1 MKASENYRW
10 TILWLTTFC
19 MLTFAVIFQGI
30 PPILGIL
37 VDDLHITYAK
47 AGALMGLFT
56 LPSIFLALPGGILV
70 DRFGSRNI
78 GVVSLLT
85 ILLGTAIVALGTS
98 YWIIGFGRLVTG
110 VGAAV
115 IVIVVPQAITEWF
128 HNREIGLSMGIFN
141 TAMPLGTIL
150 SLNFMGVIAHRFNWQ
165 ASIWTGF
172 ALSVTASLLFLLF
185 YSSKKEEGEA
195 GSKSPGL
202 SKVLKE
208 TGWRIWLVGL
218 SWALLNAG
226 LISFFT
232 YSPDYFVSQGA
243 DISRAGLLASYPMWG
258 SIILA
263 PVVGLL
269 VDRIGRKWLFVTVG
283 CGGVAVL
290 LFLIPKFPNYAALLS
305 ISIGLFV
312 ALMTPAIFSFP
323 AELLRRSV
331 MGFGFGILAMAV
343 GIGMSVGPYLVGS
356 LRDATGNYAWSFATM
371 AIFGGMG
378 IVPMIILKMKEREII
393 S

>member
-1 MKASENYRW
+1 MNVTENYRW
-10 TILWLTTFC
+10 NILWLATFC
-19 MLTFAVIFQGI
+19 MLTFAVIFQSI
-30 PPILGIL
+30 PPILRIL

-56 LPSIFLALPGGILV
+56 LPSIVLALPGGILV

-78 GVVSLLT
+78 GIVSLLT
-85 ILLGTAIVALGTS
+85 ITLGTIIVALGTS

-110 VGAAV
+110 VGAAILVVV
-115 IVIVVPQAITEWF
+115 IPKVITSWF
-128 HNREIGLSMGIFN
+128 YDREIGLSMGIFN

-165 ASIWTGF
+165 TSIWTGF
-172 ALSVTASLLFLLF
+172 ALSVTALFLFLLF
-185 YSSKKEEGEA
+185 YRSKEGDEDTSSH
-195 GSKSPGL
+195 SSGL
-202 SKVLKE
+202 SKVLRE
-208 TGWRIWLVGL
+208 AGWRIWLVGL
-218 SWALLNAG
+218 SWALCNAG

-258 SIILA
+258 SIVLA
-263 PVVGLL
+263 PVIGLL
-269 VDRIGRKWLFVTVG
+269 VDRVGRKWLFVSAGCVG
-283 CGGVAVL
+283 IAVL
-290 LFLIPKFPNYAALLS
+290 LFLIPRFPNHVALLS
-305 ISIGLFV
+305 ISIGFFV
-312 ALMTPAIFSFP
+312 AILAPAIFSFP
-323 AELLRRSV
+323 AELLRGPV

-371 AIFGGMG
+371 AIFCGMG
-378 IVPMIILKMKEREII
+378 ILPMIILKMKEGEIL